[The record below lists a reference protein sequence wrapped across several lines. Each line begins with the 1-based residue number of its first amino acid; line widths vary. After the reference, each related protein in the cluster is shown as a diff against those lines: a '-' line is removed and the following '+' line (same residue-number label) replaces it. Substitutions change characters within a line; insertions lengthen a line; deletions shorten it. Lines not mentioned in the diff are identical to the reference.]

1 MLTKIKNFFIIFLLV
16 WFMASCVIIKTRAEN
31 DTATSTNILPNAG
44 TTSSSMDNFN
54 LDGVNSGTG
63 NLNHNSTH
71 NGFTITCGTQISG
84 ACGRAFNGELESSRD
99 MKVAADGTLVD
110 VTGVEGGVTYTAT
123 QNKLDAGIQLNSYF
137 SVQNCEDGSSS
148 FSCGAS
154 SGANDSYNLHVK
166 IKDSAGNTLA
176 EMTTTRL
183 NDAGYNSNSAKFH
196 DNLVWNGT
204 GASHYEWYWEGLDGS
219 LSTSELRGPN
229 LLGAELLLDFSIDD
243 HEPLTLQERTVIN
256 EALNTTELTENEIYD
271 IISGLESMIEEEFF
285 ASGSLEEG
293 SRLELSIEE
302 TGLTFEIASQETGA
316 IIMEAP
322 MASQMFAPVMEEM
335 PIETL
340 KEEMVAMVQE
350 EMPFMAMMEEL
361 APPPPPM
368 EMMEE
373 MEEEEPPMMTMRP
386 GPMIEEGPAPTEE
399 GPSTSR
405 GPMPMMIEEEPQEEK
420 PQQMASRPMETAP
433 AKKEM
438 TNAPREESR
447 KPEPTTARQEET
459 QEEES
464 REEPKETFTEEAPKK
479 TAPKETAKTEKKP
492 SSQSTIKSTRT
503 KTASNKEQ
511 KAIQEGK
518 AKVANIA
525 RIMDKVDQNVKDKSK
540 NLQLKN
546 LIKLDAMTSD
556 QVSLNLYNVPFYKPK
571 DIYLDQ
577 LNMQDNRQI
586 YVNVNLA
593 TYVENDKITV
603 NKKKLNEIQLK
614 KREILLELERL
625 RNG

>member
-1 MLTKIKNFFIIFLLV
+1 MLTKIKNFFIVFLLV
-16 WFMASCVIIKTRAEN
+16 WFMGSCIIMKARAEN

-71 NGFTITCGTQISG
+71 NGFTITCGTQING

-123 QNKLDAGIQLNSYF
+123 QNKLDGGIQLNSYF

-154 SGANDSYNLHVK
+154 SGADDSYNLHVK
-166 IKDSAGNTLA
+166 IKDSNGNTLA

-183 NDAGYNSNSAKFH
+183 NDAGYNTNSAKFH

-229 LLGAELLLDFSIDD
+229 LLGAELLLDFPIDD

-285 ASGSLEEG
+285 ASGNLEEG

-302 TGLTFEIASQETGA
+302 TGLTFEIASKETGA

-350 EMPFMAMMEEL
+350 EVPFMTMIEEL
-361 APPPPPM
+361 APPPPASA
-368 EMMEE
+368 MEE
-373 MEEEEPPMMTMRP
+373 MEEEPKEVVSLPS
-386 GPMIEEGPAPTEE
+386 GPAQ
-399 GPSTSR
+399 
-405 GPMPMMIEEEPQEEK
+405 QEETITK
-420 PQQMASRPMETAP
+420 EEVTSAPPMETAP
-433 AKKEM
+433 PKEEI
-438 TNAPREESR
+438 TNAP
-447 KPEPTTARQEET
+447 T
-459 QEEES
+459 
-464 REEPKETFTEEAPKK
+464 EEPKEREEITEEPKEEITEEAPKEN
-479 TAPKETAKTEKKP
+479 APRETVKAEKKP
-492 SSQSTIKSTRT
+492 SSKSSVKSTRT
-503 KTASNKEQ
+503 QATGNKEQ
-511 KAIQEGK
+511 ETIQEGK
-518 AKVANIA
+518 AKIANIA

-556 QVSLNLYNVPFYKPK
+556 QASLNIYNVPFYKPK

-603 NKKKLNEIQLK
+603 NKKKLNEIQFK
-614 KREILLELERL
+614 KQQILLELERL